1 MLPERK
7 IFSASARGLDN
18 RIVYKNR
25 KVFAKYQLK
34 RKSYYHTNL
43 HQISK
48 SLLQLFIFLLW
59 LKMAGLSLLVV
70 ASLLDICNKTNLMLD
85 IFKVHEKL
93 LDYLQS
99 SSTLPCKTR
108 PDQTRLDWNRP
119 DKTRLGQMRWN
130 KTRPDWIGPVQTG
143 LDQTGQDQTRPY
155 WTGLE

>member
-1 MLPERK
+1 MLPDRK
-7 IFSASARGLDN
+7 IFGASARGLDN

-85 IFKVHEKL
+85 IFKVHEKF

-108 PDQTRLDWNRP
+108 PDLICGRYDPFESVWGQKSGLYGHSVEKIAFSAPKGSFLGNWGQ
-119 DKTRLGQMRWN
+119 KT
-130 KTRPDWIGPVQTG
+130 TC
-143 LDQTGQDQTRPY
+143 
-155 WTGLE
+155 